1 MGKVTMSFKQGRKAL
16 LVKMSAKSRKQA
28 IKKVIRFRNDDVPKY
43 LRDLDKF
50 EEASK
55 NATLVVS

>member
-43 LRDLDKF
+43 LRKLDRF
-50 EEASK
+50 EQASK
-55 NATLVVS
+55 KATLTVS